1 MDEKAA
7 QDAVGRIVEVLR
19 AAGRSEATVRRHRAV
34 LERFG
39 SFLIGRGLD
48 AASEG
53 VCIDFIA
60 TQQCRGAALAPPW
73 GQKMW
78 SRISR
83 LAVGRPRWCGGRVR

>member
-7 QDAVGRIVEVLR
+7 QDAVGRVVEVLR

-34 LERFG
+34 LERFAA
-39 SFLIGRGLD
+39 FLIGRGLD

-60 TQQCRGAALAPPW
+60 NQTGV
-73 GQKMW
+73 
-78 SRISR
+78 R
-83 LAVGRPRWCGGRVR
+83 LGSLREPVTVK